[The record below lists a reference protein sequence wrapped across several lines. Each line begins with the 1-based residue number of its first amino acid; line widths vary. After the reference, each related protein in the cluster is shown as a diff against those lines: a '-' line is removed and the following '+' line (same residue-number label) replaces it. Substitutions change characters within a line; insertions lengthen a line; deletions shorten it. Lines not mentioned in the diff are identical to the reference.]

1 MARSPLGVPGAADPD
16 RTAWVDVARALC
28 IVLVV
33 MMHATLGFEKA
44 AGATGFLH
52 PLVEFF
58 TPIRIPTF
66 FVVSGLFMAHVLKR
80 SLSVFVRTRIVHLG
94 YFYLL
99 WLAIQLVARSGA
111 GLVDAPHRILG
122 QFTLALVEPYDPLW
136 FLHLLIIFSLLAYA
150 LRQVSPRVVL
160 TAAAMLY
167 LLRVETG
174 SVLIDEF
181 TSRAV
186 FFAAGWALAP
196 LFFASARLA
205 VERPALSAALV
216 LAIGAVNLA
225 AIRLVDAEGIALV
238 GLILGL
244 AGAAAMAMIS
254 AWLAAMPALG
264 EGLASL
270 GRRSLVIYVAFT
282 FPMAALRAIL
292 TKTDVLGDSWL
303 GIGFGSLL
311 ITAAAIAAPLL
322 LESFVRGTPLRFLF
336 HKPRFD
342 LGAAPALAEL
352 RPKRT

>member
-1 MARSPLGVPGAADPD
+1 M
-16 RTAWVDVARALC
+16 
-28 IVLVV
+28 
-33 MMHATLGFEKA
+33 
-44 AGATGFLH
+44 H

-66 FVVSGLFMAHVLKR
+66 FVVSGLFMTQVLKR
-80 SLSVFVRTRIVHLG
+80 SLSAFVRTRIVHLG

-160 TAAAMLY
+160 AAAAMLY

-186 FFAAGWALAP
+186 FFAAGWAVAP
-196 LFFASARLA
+196 LFFATARMA
-205 VERPALSAALV
+205 VERPTLSAALV
-216 LAIGAVNLA
+216 ITVGAVNLI
-225 AIRLVDAEGIALV
+225 AISVVDLEMIPLVDLF
-238 GLILGL
+238 LGL
-244 AGAAAMAMIS
+244 AGAAGMATIS
-254 AWLAAMPALG
+254 AWLAATPAVG
-264 EGLASL
+264 EWLASL

-282 FPMAALRAIL
+282 FPMAALRALL
-292 TKTDVLGDSWL
+292 TKTEVLGVSWL

-311 ITAAAIAAPLL
+311 ITAVAIAGPLL
-322 LESFVRGTPLRFLF
+322 LERAVRGTPLRFLF

-342 LGAAPALAEL
+342 LAAAPAMADL